1 MDIATGIEAR
11 RAVKSFDPAHE
22 MSDSEVERLL
32 SLTALSPTAFNL
44 QHWRFVVVSDP
55 ELRRQI
61 RAASWNQSQVTDC
74 SLLVVLCA
82 DLKAWERDLEGI
94 FAELTPERRE
104 GIVAMIRDYYTGK
117 DEVQRDEA
125 LRSCGLAAATMML
138 AAKEMGYDSCPM
150 DGFDFAKVAELIH
163 LPDDH
168 LISMF
173 IAVGKALE
181 PVPPRSGRLPL
192 ASLVIANR
200 FGS

>member
-61 RAASWNQSQVTDC
+61 RAAAWNQSQVTDC

-82 DLKAWERDLEGI
+82 DLKAWDRDPEGI
-94 FAELTPERRE
+94 FAELAPERRE
-104 GIVAMIRDYYTGK
+104 QIVAMIRDYYTGK

-150 DGFDFAKVAELIH
+150 DGFDFDKVAELIH

-173 IAVGKALE
+173 IAVGKALA
-181 PVPPRSGRLPL
+181 PVPPRTGRLPL
-192 ASLVIANR
+192 TALVIKDR